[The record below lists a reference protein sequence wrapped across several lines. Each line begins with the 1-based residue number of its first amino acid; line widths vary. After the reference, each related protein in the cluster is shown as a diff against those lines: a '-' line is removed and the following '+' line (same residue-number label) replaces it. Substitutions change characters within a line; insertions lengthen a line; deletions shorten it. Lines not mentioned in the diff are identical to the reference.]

1 MPWNR
6 SGVTQAGRLADHG
19 GNSFSYQQVKHSVA
33 RGNRIATRTTRGD
46 GGRGS
51 GMVNLSNLT
60 TQYLT

>member
-1 MPWNR
+1 M
-6 SGVTQAGRLADHG
+6 TQAERLADHG
-19 GNSFSYQQVKHSVA
+19 GNSFSYQQVKHSVV

-60 TQYLT
+60 MQYLT